1 MGNELQQDFHPNITK
16 TGILTPTLSIIIGK
30 YSYIIGNTI
39 EGMISLQIREPIRI
53 KNIMIYLNQVQGW
66 EISSSIKNSSEKTI
80 TQYEIDLSNSFA
92 KNNEYFYIVPSGNY
106 NYSFSIT
113 IPFNIL
119 PSFLFFKGGKIG
131 YIKYYLLSQIIT
143 DSGIELLDEKVIV
156 INMSNDS
163 IVDKPFPIENTKE
176 IKALFIN
183 YGSNTIRIEM
193 EKGIYNYDKEI
204 KFFLQIDNKNC
215 SGTVNCVHFE
225 IYRRVIFF
233 SKNYKKEFIE
243 EQKINEG
250 DFSNIT
256 DAGELKNYEIT
267 LFSEG
272 KVIEEYLYFYKNK
285 IKNTVFSGVIN
296 LMNFMLPTITTS
308 EIIKCEYK
316 INLSLRYAG
325 IIPDDDNQ
333 RICVPI
339 IFSSFPG
346 NDPSLAVAKVTTEKN
361 RCYMYLKNNSNL
373 NNNFNYFN
381 DNNENLNDNTNNN
394 NNNNNNINNNN
405 INNDNNNKNYSVPEG
420 YQDFKSILNSQNKNN
435 YQNNLSNN
443 NINNYP
449 NQNNNQNMYPNQNEN
464 YPNNILN
471 NYPNLS
477 NNVNNDNVAPNI
489 SYINEYNPA
498 SNINDENSFNL
509 FKLDDNNNNQQY
521 NPNEYYNPK

>member
-66 EISSSIKNSSEKTI
+66 EISSSIKNSQEKTI

-143 DSGIELLDEKVIV
+143 DTGIELLDEKVIV

-183 YGSNTIRIEM
+183 YGTNTIRIEM
-193 EKGIYNYDKEI
+193 DKGIYNYDKEI
-204 KFFLQIDNKNC
+204 KLSLQIDNKNC
-215 SGTVNCVHFE
+215 TGTVNCVHFE

-233 SKNYKKEFIE
+233 SKNYKKELIE

-250 DFSNIT
+250 DFSYVT
-256 DAGELKNYEIT
+256 DAGELKNYELT

-316 INLSLRYAG
+316 INLSLKYAG

-333 RICVPI
+333 RICIPI

-346 NDPSLAVAKVTTEKN
+346 NDPSNAVAKITTENNK
-361 RCYMYLKNNSNL
+361 CYMYLKNNAYLNSNL
-373 NNNFNYFN
+373 QY
-381 DNNENLNDNTNNN
+381 LNDNKSNKNVNNN
-394 NNNNNNINNNN
+394 SNNSEK
-405 INNDNNNKNYSVPEG
+405 KNYIVPDG
-420 YQDFKSILNSQNKNN
+420 YQDFKSILNSQVNN
-435 YQNNLSNN
+435 NNQNN

-449 NQNNNQNMYPNQNEN
+449 NQNNFSNNNINDYPNQSNIQNIYPNQNLN
-464 YPNNILN
+464 DYPH
-471 NYPNLS
+471 LS
-477 NNVNNDNVAPNI
+477 NNDNNDNVAPVIPYLNL
-489 SYINEYNPA
+489 YNPA
-498 SNINDENSFNL
+498 PNINEENSFNL
-509 FKLDDNNNNQQY
+509 FKVDNDNNNQQY

>member
-16 TGILTPTLSIIIGK
+16 TGILSPTLSIIIGK
-30 YSYIIGNTI
+30 YCYIIGNTI

-66 EISSSIKNSSEKTI
+66 EISSTLKHSSEKTI
-80 TQYEIDLSNSFA
+80 TQYEINLSNSFA

-106 NYSFSIT
+106 NYSFSIK

-163 IVDKPFPIENTKE
+163 IVDKPFPIEDTKE

-183 YGSNTIRIEM
+183 YGSNTMRIEM
-193 EKGIYNYDKEI
+193 DKGIYNYDKEI
-204 KFFLQIDNKNC
+204 KFSLQIDNKNC
-215 SGTVNCVHFE
+215 TGTVHSVHFE

-233 SKNYKKEFIE
+233 SKNYKKELIE

-250 DFSNIT
+250 DFPYVT
-256 DAGELKNYEIT
+256 DAGELKNYEIC

-285 IKNTVFSGVIN
+285 IKDTVFSSVIN

-325 IIPDDDNQ
+325 IIPDDDTQ
-333 RICVPI
+333 RICIPI
-339 IFSSFPG
+339 IFSCFPG
-346 NDPSLAVAKVTTEKN
+346 EDPSNAVAKITTEKN
-361 RCYMYLKNNSNL
+361 KCFMYLKNNALLNSNL
-373 NNNFNYFN
+373 NYFN
-381 DNNENLNDNTNNN
+381 DNKNNENV
-394 NNNNNNINNNN
+394 
-405 INNDNNNKNYSVPEG
+405 NDNNFTGFTFNDNKNYSVPEG
-420 YQDFKSILNSQNKNN
+420 YQDFKSILNSQNKLINQNN
-435 YQNNLSNN
+435 QNNLSNN
-443 NINNYP
+443 NINNSSY
-449 NQNNNQNMYPNQNEN
+449 QNNNQNVYPNQNIIYPNNNINEYPN
-464 YPNNILN
+464 YPNN
-471 NYPNLS
+471 
-477 NNVNNDNVAPNI
+477 VNNNVAPNI

-498 SNINDENSFNL
+498 PNINDNTFNL
-509 FKLDDNNNNQQY
+509 FKLDDDNKNQQY
-521 NPNEYYNPK
+521 NPNEYYNSK